1 MVQWLRLHA
10 ASTWGKSSIPS
21 QGIKIL
27 MHAMGYS
34 QKIK

>member
-21 QGIKIL
+21 RGTKIL
-27 MHAMGYS
+27 THAMQYS